1 MHTREMAESEG
12 TFRSDWKPTRAENPR
27 FKCRKCGSDDVWYRV
42 WDSDDGGFED
52 VEYECR
58 GCGRKWWF
66 EGSDA

>member
-12 TFRSDWKPTRAENPR
+12 TFRGDWKPTRAENPR